1 MNFFEAHGYAL
12 QFDPRTL
19 LIQTAVKIAPQD
31 RDIRLTA
38 DLNRD
43 AWLTGKAGAELLRPA
58 PDGLL
63 RMWPISRWV
72 NESVRGY
79 DDPSLIEPVG
89 VAART
94 KPANGHLCLAAIT
107 VAAVDIG
114 GAMTRVVSTI
124 RIRRDIA
131 DVFDFFTTPENWP
144 EWHPASISVAGAT
157 DHSLAIGEEVTEE
170 FLAAGRRGSAVW
182 RVTAREAPCLWRIE
196 SSATEASATI
206 TYRLHT
212 DAGMTV
218 FERDMQ
224 YYFGPPMIS
233 PKAMFLRLR
242 MERESRE
249 ALFRAKQ
256 ILEKS

>member
-1 MNFFEAHGYAL
+1 
-12 QFDPRTL
+12 
-19 LIQTAVKIAPQD
+19 
-31 RDIRLTA
+31 
-38 DLNRD
+38 
-43 AWLTGKAGAELLRPA
+43 
-58 PDGLL
+58 
-63 RMWPISRWV
+63 
-72 NESVRGY
+72 
-79 DDPSLIEPVG
+79 
-89 VAART
+89 
-94 KPANGHLCLAAIT
+94 
-107 VAAVDIG
+107 
-114 GAMTRVVSTI
+114 MTRVVSTI

-170 FLAAGRRGSAVW
+170 FLAAGRRGSA
-182 RVTAREAPCLWRIE
+182 
-196 SSATEASATI
+196 SATI